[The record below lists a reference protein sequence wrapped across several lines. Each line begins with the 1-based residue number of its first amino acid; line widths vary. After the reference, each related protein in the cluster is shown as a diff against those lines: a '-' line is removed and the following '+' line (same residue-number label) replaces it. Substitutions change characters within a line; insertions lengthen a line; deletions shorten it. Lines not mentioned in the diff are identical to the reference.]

1 MSVMSEQEAQRAA
14 FARASAFDL
23 RPEVWIPMVL
33 LAGTL
38 GFPFFLLVTSAFNVG
53 DPEAFPATVY
63 GIDNFIAL
71 SGHLDWIRNTLV
83 IAGGGTAL
91 GLVIGVVL
99 AWIIHRTTMPGRK
112 LFELLIA
119 IPYPLGPLV
128 GALAW
133 SQLGAPRDGLINR
146 MFGAITGIETHLIN
160 IYTPMGIIFVEA
172 IFEAPVAVLII
183 GAAMQRMDPSL
194 EECSSIFGS
203 GKLRTAWKVTLPLM
217 LPAVASA
224 ALFMFTSMIGSFA
237 IPTMLGTSS
246 RFYVATN
253 AMYVLLQGY
262 PPNYPLAAALGL
274 VLICMTALAVWLVQR
289 VLRGKSY
296 AVISGKNYRPRQV
309 DMGWMTGVLFAIAA
323 LYVLLSL
330 ILPMV
335 TLLLA
340 SFQSSNAISF
350 NFPAWTLGNYKYVM
364 FDFPTTQQAI
374 LNSLLLGVGT
384 GVIGVLLA
392 TFIAL
397 ATHRSRSDGR
407 RLLEQMAMLPQAFP
421 RLIFAI
427 GFLWMILALP
437 LKLYGTLFAV
447 LLAYVIVFL
456 PLAYRG
462 MSGVVV
468 QIDIALEEAARISGA
483 GVFRIL
489 RTVTLPLL
497 RPGLLATWALLFMVS
512 VREISASLFLSGPGT
527 QVLGPA
533 IFSFWDSGGM
543 PRVSALA
550 VVQALIILIAL
561 TLVRSLANRGANV

>member
-1 MSVMSEQEAQRAA
+1 MSV
-14 FARASAFDL
+14 ASDTATEKTFRRTSLIDV
-23 RPEVWIPMVL
+23 RPEVWIPLVL
-33 LAGTL
+33 LIGVL
-38 GFPFFLLVTSAFNVG
+38 GYPFFLLITSAFNVG
-53 DPEAFPATVY
+53 DPEAFPAHEY
-63 GIDNFIAL
+63 GLANFVKL
-71 SGHLDWIRNTLV
+71 TGHLDWIRNTLIV
-83 IAGGGTAL
+83 AGGGTLL
-91 GLVIGVVL
+91 GIVIGVSL
-99 AWIIHRTTMPGRK
+99 AWVIHRTTMPGRK
-112 LFELLIA
+112 WFDLLIA

-146 MFGAITGIETHLIN
+146 FYTAVTGINTPLID
-160 IYTPMGIIFVEA
+160 IYTPLGIIFVEA

-183 GAAMQRMDPSL
+183 GAAMQRMDPAL
-194 EECSSIFGS
+194 EECSSVFGA
-203 GKLRTAWKVTLPLM
+203 GKFRTAWKVTLPLM
-217 LPAVASA
+217 MPAILSA

-246 RFYVATN
+246 RFYVSTN

-274 VLICMTALAVWLVQR
+274 VLIAMTAVAVWLVQR
-289 VLRGKSY
+289 VLRGRSY

-309 DMGWMTGVLFAIAA
+309 DMGWLTWVLLAGAI
-323 LYVLLSL
+323 LYVMLSL
-330 ILPMV
+330 VLPMG

-340 SFQSSNAISF
+340 SFQGSNAI
-350 NFPAWTLGNYKYVM
+350 NFDFASWTLRNYKYVM
-364 FDFPTTQQAI
+364 FDFPTTRQAI
-374 LNSLLLGVGT
+374 VNSLILGVGT
-384 GVIGVLLA
+384 GTLGVIFA
-392 TFIAL
+392 TFIAI

-407 RLLEQMAMLPQAFP
+407 QLLEQVTMLPQAFP
-421 RLIFAI
+421 RLIFAV
-427 GFLWMILALP
+427 GFLWMILTLP
-437 LKLYGTLFAV
+437 IKLYGTLIAV

-468 QIDIALEEAARISGA
+468 QIDKALEEAARVSGA
-483 GVFRIL
+483 TAARVA

-512 VREISASLFLSGPGT
+512 VREISASLFLSGPNT

-550 VVQALIILIAL
+550 VVQAVIILIAL
-561 TLVRSLANRGANV
+561 TVVRLMANRDAKV